1 MISLQVKDL
10 TKKFNRHTIFSAL
23 SFEHEKG
30 VLGISGANGS
40 GKSTLLKSLA
50 FLIRPNSGSIVWK
63 DGEHLMN
70 QDQLKANT
78 GFAAP
83 YINLYSELSVIEN
96 LRFLI
101 EAGGIAADEATLMA
115 LLERVQIPHLKDQLF
130 GSLSTGQQQ
139 RAKLASA
146 LVRDPK
152 VLMLDEPGSNLD
164 EKGHDLVTKIVE
176 EASEAG
182 KLVFL
187 ASNDP
192 TEIALCDKVLVM
204 DQ

>member
-1 MISLQVKDL
+1 MISLQVNDL
-10 TKKFNRHTIFSAL
+10 TKKFNRHIIFDAL
-23 SFEHEKG
+23 SFEHERG

-63 DGEHLMN
+63 EDGHEIN
-70 QDQLKANT
+70 QEQFKANT

-101 EAGGIAADEATLMA
+101 EAGGIPANESTLLA
-115 LLERVQIPHLKDQLF
+115 LLERVEIPHLKDQLF
-130 GSLSTGQQQ
+130 GRLSTGQQQ

-146 LVRDPK
+146 LVRDSK

-164 EKGHDLVTKIVE
+164 EKGHALVSRIVK
-176 EASEAG
+176 EASKAN

-192 TEIALCDKVLVM
+192 SEIALCDRVIAM
-204 DQ
+204 E